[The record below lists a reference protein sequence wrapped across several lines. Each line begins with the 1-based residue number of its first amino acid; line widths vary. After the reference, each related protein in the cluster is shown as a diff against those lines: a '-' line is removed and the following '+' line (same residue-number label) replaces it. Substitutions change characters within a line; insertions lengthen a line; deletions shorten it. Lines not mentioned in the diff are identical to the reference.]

1 MKGAAEPHAG
11 RRLVRVCYFNTW
23 ADGLEDAAKYLA
35 HIFTQDLRARVTN
48 PRNSELLR
56 KARLDCDWYAENAR
70 CFAAMKHPEMEFLP
84 AWVTGKEGLVD
95 VARRPR
101 EPGEERWLITMAH
114 QPQSLGPLAGKTF
127 DLLSR
132 AGVRQLFYAFD
143 EASRFM
149 PCFADIAP
157 SLDVLIHDEWP
168 LAEAGRAR
176 LRATCLTVHR
186 SWVANVIPAAAPFN
200 EAPEEKIHFLGSPM
214 GLTPHRRRQIE
225 FLRRRFKDRVVAS
238 CDHTTSVAGRMD
250 LNRFKV
256 GLCPE
261 GRKFTTPAMQTMHT
275 DRPFWSG
282 CLGMV
287 PVSED
292 SRAGGRLEPL
302 HQAGL
307 IVRYDHGDLDS
318 LASACEHA
326 LAMSANDRR
335 KIHEHFNR
343 HETVGTVVADA
354 IAAARVYPGCPAG
367 RGNGS
372 TSNPCSDRPR

>member
-1 MKGAAEPHAG
+1 
-11 RRLVRVCYFNTW
+11 
-23 ADGLEDAAKYLA
+23 
-35 HIFTQDLRARVTN
+35 
-48 PRNSELLR
+48 
-56 KARLDCDWYAENAR
+56 
-70 CFAAMKHPEMEFLP
+70 
-84 AWVTGKEGLVD
+84 
-95 VARRPR
+95 
-101 EPGEERWLITMAH
+101 
-114 QPQSLGPLAGKTF
+114 
-127 DLLSR
+127 
-132 AGVRQLFYAFD
+132 
-143 EASRFM
+143 
-149 PCFADIAP
+149 
-157 SLDVLIHDEWP
+157 
-168 LAEAGRAR
+168 
-176 LRATCLTVHR
+176 
-186 SWVANVIPAAAPFN
+186 
-200 EAPEEKIHFLGSPM
+200 
-214 GLTPHRRRQIE
+214 
-225 FLRRRFKDRVVAS
+225 
-238 CDHTTSVAGRMD
+238 
-250 LNRFKV
+250 
-256 GLCPE
+256 
-261 GRKFTTPAMQTMHT
+261 MQTMHT

-372 TSNPCSDRPR
+372 TSNPCSDRPRQP